1 MESLL
6 VFFGMNTHKKI
17 FLFDLTLHHLADLL
31 KGWKQPSF
39 RAKQIWDWAYIKLA
53 GSFDEMSDLP
63 KALRDKLKQEIA
75 FTHLTPHTDL
85 LSSDGRTRKILF
97 DLHDKTQVET
107 VLMGYEKRRTACIS
121 TQAGCGL
128 GCTFCATGQA
138 GLQRNISAG
147 EIVEQV
153 LFFDRAL
160 RKKTPL
166 SFGDLPDCVSQAG
179 GAGVRLTNL
188 VFMGMGE
195 PFANYKEVMK
205 AVDILT
211 DPKGYNFGARRI
223 TISTVGLVPMI
234 EKFAEEN
241 SQVNLAVSLHAA
253 TNELRESMLPINK
266 KYPLEVL
273 ILACRDYTEKTH
285 RRISFEWALINN
297 VNDTSEQAKALV
309 KLIKGMSRRDGLRS
323 LCHVNFIPLNPT
335 LGYKGQESQ
344 RENIRKFREILTK
357 NGIPNTLRIR
367 RGIDIHAGCGQ
378 LRQAKVH
385 PVPPEGRG
393 IISKIN
399 FSY

>member
-1 MESLL
+1 
-6 VFFGMNTHKKI
+6 MNTSKQI
-17 FLFDLTLHHLADLL
+17 FLFDLTLPQLQDLL
-31 KGWKQPSF
+31 KTWKQPPF
-39 RAKQIWDWAYIKLA
+39 RAKQIWDWVYVKLS

-63 KALRDKLKQEIA
+63 KSLRDKLKQEIT

-85 LSSDGRTRKILF
+85 LSYDGWTRKILF

-107 VLMGYEKRRTACIS
+107 VLMGYKKRRTACIS

-128 GCTFCATGQA
+128 RCTFCATGQA

-153 LFFDRAL
+153 LFFDRVL
-160 RKKTPL
+160 KNKPPL
-166 SFGDLPDCVSQAG
+166 SFGEG
-179 GAGVRLTNL
+179 TGVRLTNL

-211 DPKGYNFGARRI
+211 DPDGYNFGARRI

-234 EKFAEEN
+234 KQFADEKR
-241 SQVNLAVSLHAA
+241 QVNLAVSLHAA
-253 TNELRESMLPINK
+253 ANELRETMLPINK

-273 ILACRDYTEKTH
+273 IPACKYYTEKTG
-285 RRISFEWALINN
+285 RRISFEWALINK
-297 VNDTSEQAKALV
+297 VNDTAEQARALV
-309 KLIKGMSRRDGLRS
+309 KLIKGMI
-323 LCHVNFIPLNPT
+323 CHVNFIPLNPT
-335 LGYKGQESQ
+335 LGFKGQESQ
-344 RENIRKFREILTK
+344 RENILKFREILTK

-378 LRQAKVH
+378 LRQAQQQPTLSLPK
-385 PVPPEGRG
+385 GG
-393 IISKIN
+393 K
-399 FSY
+399 

>member
-6 VFFGMNTHKKI
+6 VFFGMNTHKKF
-17 FLFDLTLHHLADLL
+17 FLFDLTLPQLADLL
-31 KGWKQPSF
+31 KSRNQPVF
-39 RAKQIWDWAYIKLA
+39 RAKQIWDWAYVKLA

-63 KALRDKLKQEIA
+63 KALRDKLKQEIT

-85 LSSDGRTRKILF
+85 LSSDNRTRKILF
-97 DLHDKTQVET
+97 DLHDMAQVET

-153 LFFDRAL
+153 LFFDRHL
-160 RKKTPL
+160 KKKK
-166 SFGDLPDCVSQAG
+166 DK
-179 GAGVRLTNL
+179 LTNL

-195 PFANYKEVMK
+195 PFANYKEVMR

-211 DPKGYNFGARRI
+211 DPDGYNFGVRRI

-273 ILACRDYTEKTH
+273 IPACRDYTEKTH

-297 VNDTSEQAKALV
+297 VNDTREQAKALV
-309 KLIKGMSRRDGLRS
+309 KLIKGM

-344 RENIRKFREILTK
+344 RENILKFREILTK

-378 LRQAKVH
+378 LRQAV
-385 PVPPEGRG
+385 
-393 IISKIN
+393 S
-399 FSY
+399 FTTQ